1 MKPCVER
8 GKVVKLVFFFYPV
21 SCEID
26 HAIITVKSSP
36 ADRGNFSSILP
47 LDHFN
52 FLNL

>member
-8 GKVVKLVFFFYPV
+8 GKVVKLVFFNPV

-36 ADRGNFSSILP
+36 ADRGNISSILP